1 MDERRVYPMTKY
13 YDVSQLSAL
22 SRREMV
28 KGILDARDR
37 VVNTAGLVSQRA
49 IDDWHSVAP
58 IKTGRLRNSVT
69 LSKHKYAA
77 GVKVTDDRFHL
88 VNILNYSDHM
98 YTKGFYTN
106 WKNKY
111 VKEFQDEALKK

>member
-1 MDERRVYPMTKY
+1 MKKY
-13 YDVSQLSAL
+13 YDISQLSVL

-28 KGILDARDR
+28 KAILDARDR
-37 VVNTAGLVSQRA
+37 VVNTGGFVSQRA
-49 IDDWHSVAP
+49 IDEWHSVAP

-69 LSKHKYAA
+69 LSKHKYTA
-77 GVKVTDDRFHL
+77 GVKVTDDRFRL
-88 VNILNYSDHM
+88 VNILNYSNHM
-98 YTKGFYTN
+98 HTKGFYTK